1 MSILSPVFYQVLLG
15 NNFSFMPLSIAHLGP
30 LGTYSEEAALNYAQ
44 LLERKTHQTI
54 FLRSYSSIS
63 QTLKATAEGETD
75 FAVVPVENSI
85 EGSVNVTLDT
95 LWQLEKLQIQH
106 GLVLPITHALIS
118 QARSLDSIKTIY
130 SHPQALGQ
138 CQKWLEIFL
147 PQVKIIPTNA
157 TTEAL
162 QYVKEN
168 STIGAIAS
176 QRAARLYELPV
187 LSCPIQD
194 YRDNSTR
201 FWVLSQNPSFTGTH
215 TSLAFS
221 ISSNLPGTLTKSLHI
236 FAKRNINLSR
246 IESRPSKRLLGE
258 YIFFIDLEADMSN
271 LSVQSALEEL
281 ATCTE
286 ILKPFGS
293 YTTLIA
299 SHEKKMTQGSQ
310 LTTVW
315 KKSTVINLNR
325 SYHIPP
331 KSNISISKQN
341 PQRIKPISSRTHI
354 D

>member
-1 MSILSPVFYQVLLG
+1 
-15 NNFSFMPLSIAHLGP
+15 MPLSIAHLGP
-30 LGTYSEEAALNYAQ
+30 LGTYSEEAALVYAQ
-44 LLERKTHQTI
+44 WLERKTHQAT
-54 FLRSYSSIS
+54 FLRTYSSIN

-95 LWQLEKLQIQH
+95 LWQLEKLQVQH
-106 GLVLPITHALIS
+106 GLVLPILHALIS
-118 QARSLDSIKTIY
+118 QARSLDSIRTIY

-147 PQVKIIPTNA
+147 PQVQLIPTNA

-162 QYVKEN
+162 QYVRAD

-176 QRAARLYELPV
+176 QRAAQLYELPV

-201 FWVLSQNPSFTGTH
+201 FWVLSLNHSFTGTH

-221 ISSNLPGTLTKSLHI
+221 ISDNLPGTLTKSLQI
-236 FAKRNINLSR
+236 FARRNINLSR

-258 YIFFIDLEADMSN
+258 YIFFIDLEADMSKP
-271 LSVQSALEEL
+271 SVQSALEEL

-286 ILKPFGS
+286 VLKPFGS
-293 YTTLIA
+293 YTTSVA
-299 SHEKKMTQGSQ
+299 CNEEKITQGFGLRGS
-310 LTTVW
+310 
-315 KKSTVINLNR
+315 
-325 SYHIPP
+325 
-331 KSNISISKQN
+331 SNIHAITYAKAGN
-341 PQRIKPISSRTHI
+341 
-354 D
+354 